1 MTNRFFHRLV
11 VGIAVIAVAAW
22 AHAQDTFLER
32 IQGAI
37 DEVARGLDFVGRK
50 ADELIGPGLT
60 QEEIPANVTEQR
72 TIDERFPVGPTPLV
86 TISHEF
92 GEVRVTAWQER
103 VVQVTAEVIVG
114 AVNGEIA
121 AEVAKGIS
129 LNVNATEDAVD
140 IRALR
145 PGLRPEMGQVAQVVN
160 LKISVPVGAAVAIDN
175 FFGDTA
181 VRGTGGLLTVDAQYG
196 ALTLD
201 SIAGPVRAR
210 TQGAFP
216 LHASGLAQGGV
227 FRVNGAQAEFSGVSG
242 QLLINN
248 FRGSVLVRELAPEA
262 TLDANSDSGPIR
274 LVLPP
279 GAKPALSAATFYG
292 DITGTFPLLT
302 TVQGSKRVAR
312 AQDAGTQQ
320 HINLAATFANIE
332 IELVGNEGPPREGP
346 GPGTKPFNDTIAFS
360 EAWPAGAPVVID
372 ATMGDVHVRGADTD
386 KVSVSATR
394 VVWVDAAAKATSAL
408 DALTVQVQALA
419 DRINITSVA
428 PADLQNTPGVFRV
441 DLDISVPRG
450 APVEIQA
457 QQGLTALSELAG
469 SVKATK
475 SLGMLTVDNAQGP
488 LVLTNRS
495 GGVEVRDAVGT
506 IDLNVSNGNILV
518 ARSVGKVTVQC
529 VQGRTAL
536 ESPKGEVFVR
546 NTGGD
551 VRILA
556 LDDLGGNFDVLAENG
571 NIGIVFAKPLDVDLS
586 AITNGGVINS
596 TVPLSGTIV
605 GPQRDFRGRFQNG
618 THRVQLEARNGDVVI
633 DGRVAAEP
641 APVPVPVPESVP
653 APVPMPEPM
662 PDPAPVPDP
671 APIAAAP
678 IPEPAPMPA
687 PPAPEPTPAPVPP
700 APEPTPVP
708 APEPTPAP
716 VPAPEVTPAPAPVPE
731 AAPAPAPLPEVPPAP
746 VTPAP
751 EPAPAAP
758 APAPEAAPAAPAP

>member
-1 MTNRFFHRLV
+1 MKRLPAV
-11 VGIAVIAVAAW
+11 QRMALILALLAIAATAP
-22 AHAQDTFLER
+22 AQDTFIER

-37 DEVARGLDFVGRK
+37 NEVARGLDYVGRK

-60 QEEIPANVTEQR
+60 QEQIPANVTERR
-72 TIDERFPVGPTPLV
+72 TIDERYPVGPAPLV
-86 TISHEF
+86 SISHEF
-92 GEVRVTAWQER
+92 GEVRVNTWQER
-103 VVQVTAEVIVG
+103 VVQVTADLIVG
-114 AVNGEIA
+114 AANGEIA

-129 LNVNATEDAVD
+129 LTVNATEDTVD

-145 PGLRPEMGQVAQVVN
+145 PSLRPEMGQVAQVVN

-196 ALTLD
+196 ALDLE

-216 LHASGLAQGGV
+216 LRASGLAQGGV

-248 FRGSVLVRELAPEA
+248 FRGSVLVRDLAPEA

-274 LVLPP
+274 LILPP

-292 DITGTFPLLT
+292 DITGSFPLLT

-332 IELVGNEGPPREGP
+332 IEQVGNEGPPREGP
-346 GPGTKPFNDTIAFS
+346 GPGAKPFNDTIAFA
-360 EAWPAGAPVVID
+360 EAWPAAVPIVID
-372 ATMGDVHVRGADTD
+372 ATLGDVHVRGADTD

-394 VVWVDAAAKATSAL
+394 VVWVDAASKATSAL
-408 DALTVQVQALA
+408 DAITVRVQALA

-428 PADLQNTPGVFRV
+428 PPGLQDTPGVFRV
-441 DLDISVPRG
+441 DLDITVPRA
-450 APVEIQA
+450 APIEIQA
-457 QQGLTALSELAG
+457 QQGLTALSDLAG

-475 SLGMLTVDNAQGP
+475 TLGMLTVDNAQGP

-495 GGVEVRDAVGT
+495 GGVEVRDATGL

-518 ARSVGKVTVQC
+518 ARSVGKLTVQC
-529 VQGRTAL
+529 VQGRSAI

-556 LDDLGGNFDVLAENG
+556 FEDLGGDFDVLAENG
-571 NIGIVFAKPLDVDLS
+571 NIGIVFAKPLDTDLS
-586 AITNGGVINS
+586 ATTSGGVINS

-618 THRVQLEARNGDVVI
+618 AHRVRLEARNGDIVI
-633 DGRVAAEP
+633 DGRVAPEP
-641 APVPVPVPESVP
+641 VP
-653 APVPMPEPM
+653 APAPQPEP
-662 PDPAPVPDP
+662 V
-671 APIAAAP
+671 
-678 IPEPAPMPA
+678 
-687 PPAPEPTPAPVPP
+687 PAPEPTPT
-700 APEPTPVP
+700 PEPVP
-708 APEPTPAP
+708 APAPAPAPAPETMTPPAPAPEAAPAPTPSPAPEGTPAPAPVPEPAPAPTPAP
-716 VPAPEVTPAPAPVPE
+716 VPAPEAAPVSTPAPVPTPTAE
-731 AAPAPAPLPEVPPAP
+731 AV
-746 VTPAP
+746 
-751 EPAPAAP
+751 P
-758 APAPEAAPAAPAP
+758 APAPETAPPPSP